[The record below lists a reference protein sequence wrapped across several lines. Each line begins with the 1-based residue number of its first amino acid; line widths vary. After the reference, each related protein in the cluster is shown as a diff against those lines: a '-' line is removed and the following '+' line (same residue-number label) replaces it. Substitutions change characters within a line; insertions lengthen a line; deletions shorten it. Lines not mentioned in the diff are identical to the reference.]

1 MEGAAVDVDGAKL
14 RRARTRAALTLRELA
29 EASGVD
35 HTTIWQLEAGRRG
48 ARPSTVRKLAAAL
61 GVQPADLIP
70 DDGKGGAGKAPAA

>member
-1 MEGAAVDVDGAKL
+1 M
-14 RRARTRAALTLRELA
+14 ALTLRELA

-70 DDGKGGAGKAPAA
+70 DDGKERKGAEGGGGKRTRGLDASEDG